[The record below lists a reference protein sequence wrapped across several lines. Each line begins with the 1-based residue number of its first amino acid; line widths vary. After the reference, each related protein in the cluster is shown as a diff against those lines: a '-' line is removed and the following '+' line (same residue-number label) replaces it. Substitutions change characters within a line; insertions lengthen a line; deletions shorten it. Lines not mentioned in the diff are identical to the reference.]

1 MIISSSVYLYNISRL
16 FFVLWS
22 FLLINKISKT
32 FLKNIFWNI
41 LYKISYMKCY
51 IVCLNNVESGHL
63 LFPHLTYF
71 PLEILTTRRQIRAI
85 IQQFFFLSTTKNLV
99 SYYKLFNSSFERVQW
114 LIDRKFGKRRKM
126 EI

>member
-1 MIISSSVYLYNISRL
+1 
-16 FFVLWS
+16 
-22 FLLINKISKT
+22 
-32 FLKNIFWNI
+32 
-41 LYKISYMKCY
+41 MKRY

-99 SYYKLFNSSFERVQW
+99 SYYKLFNSSFERAQW
-114 LIDRKFGKRRKM
+114 LIDRKFDKRRKM